1 MKCVTSA
8 CAWPWPAGKAAKAR
22 ATRPGSGQR
31 QVALDQHA
39 DHAQRVAAQRKR
51 VLVAGGQL
59 ADAEQ
64 ARQRLQLVGQRDHE
78 PDFAARQRVAGK
90 TRLVVVFHRQ
100 RDGFA
105 LAVVARVVA
114 AHDAL
119 QFGELAHH
127 VGQQVGLGQQ
137 RGAVG
142 LLGQRAAAQLRPMPR
157 AICAHT
163 LDALALLP
171 SLPW

>member
-1 MKCVTSA
+1 M
-8 CAWPWPAGKAAKAR
+8 
-22 ATRPGSGQR
+22 
-31 QVALDQHA
+31 
-39 DHAQRVAAQRKR
+39 AAQRER

-64 ARQRLQLVGQRDHE
+64 PGQRLQLVGQRHGQRHVV
-78 PDFAARQRVAGK
+78 ARQFVAGEA
-90 TRLVVVFHRQ
+90 RAVVVLDGEG
-100 RDGFA
+100 DGFA

-119 QFGELAHH
+119 QLGELAHH

-142 LLGQRAAAQLRPMPR
+142 LGDERLAGAISAATWRAMARTRSTRSPW
-157 AICAHT
+157 
-163 LDALALLP
+163 LP